1 MSPIRLSKMR
11 SSSRKKNTVRY
22 RQCCR
27 RQPKLLSKSNTQ
39 QTRNLE
45 INNHNSTI
53 NNQKSTIVLRKSPSP
68 IRGYLYIATAAFL
81 WGVAATLGRAA
92 FTGRLLPGGE
102 ALRPIDP
109 LILSQSRTTFSF
121 LIFLP
126 VLGLYRGWRQLR
138 LPRADV
144 GRIFLLGTLGVAA
157 SNFFYYLAIQRT
169 NVATAIILQY
179 TAPIWVLLYSVARRL
194 QRPTLQ
200 RVSAVGLAVA
210 GIAMVIGVLGPGT
223 FRLDPLGVMA
233 ALLAAFSFAFYNIGG
248 HSILARYDRWTV
260 LLYTTLSA
268 SLFWIVVNP
277 PWKIVA
283 AHYSGGQWLFL
294 LGFSLIS
301 VLGPFS
307 FYFAGLQHL
316 EPTRAVVV
324 SCLEPV
330 FSIVIAALVLGEIL
344 RPTQMIGIVIVL
356 AAIIVVQLPDRKSRE
371 SLPAVEP
378 IE

>member
-1 MSPIRLSKMR
+1 M
-11 SSSRKKNTVRY
+11 
-22 RQCCR
+22 
-27 RQPKLLSKSNTQ
+27 
-39 QTRNLE
+39 
-45 INNHNSTI
+45 
-53 NNQKSTIVLRKSPSP
+53 
-68 IRGYLYIATAAFL
+68 
-81 WGVAATLGRAA
+81 
-92 FTGRLLPGGE
+92 
-102 ALRPIDP
+102 RPIDP

-121 LIFLP
+121 LILLP
-126 VLGLYRGWRQLR
+126 ILGLYRGWRQLR
-138 LPRADV
+138 LPAGDM
-144 GRIFLLGTLGVAA
+144 GRISLLGTLGVAA
-157 SNFFYYLAIQRT
+157 SNYFYYLAIQRT

-194 QRPTLQ
+194 QKPTLQ
-200 RVSAVGLAVA
+200 RVSAVGRAVA
-210 GIAMVIGVLGPGT
+210 GIAMVIGVVGPGT
-223 FRLDPLGVMA
+223 FRLDLLGVMA

-260 LLYTTLSA
+260 LLYATFSA

-277 PWKIVA
+277 PWKIAA

-294 LGFSLIS
+294 LGFSMIS

-330 FSIVIAALVLGEIL
+330 FSILIAAIVLVEIL

-356 AAIIVVQLPDRKSRE
+356 AAIIVVQAPDRKPRE
-371 SLPAVEP
+371 AVPVVEP

>member
-1 MSPIRLSKMR
+1 
-11 SSSRKKNTVRY
+11 
-22 RQCCR
+22 
-27 RQPKLLSKSNTQ
+27 
-39 QTRNLE
+39 
-45 INNHNSTI
+45 
-53 NNQKSTIVLRKSPSP
+53 
-68 IRGYLYIATAAFL
+68 L

-102 ALRPIDP
+102 ALQPIDP

-126 VLGLYRGWRQLR
+126 VLVLYRGWRQLR

-194 QRPTLQ
+194 QKPTLQ

-210 GIAMVIGVLGPGT
+210 GIAMVIGVVGPGT

-260 LLYTTLSA
+260 LLYTTFSA

-283 AHYSGGQWLFL
+283 AHYSGEQWLFL

-330 FSIVIAALVLGEIL
+330 FSIVIAALVLGESL